1 MSSVVDRIRNNDP
14 EFDVPSPETVLRASG
29 YGTQERTA
37 LLSAARKRGHDD
49 ANDGI
54 LTGDAH
60 QSQGLLDLLDDV
72 PTAQESVLDT
82 GRQRERQRIE
92 TAVQDIDSA
101 IAHHKDDDVAKSI
114 AKWRVEFAK
123 TQIRDIESVTHKSRI
138 FLVVSLVLAVAGLL
152 IDSVFLADA
161 FLSAES
167 DLVTSRATAFAF
179 ALILALLLGGAALL
193 SGSLWARSRRPQ
205 PVSKQQCDDAAWN
218 EQRTEISRLLRKGRG
233 FKIASIVLA
242 LVVVGV
248 YAFFARLRIAQL
260 AEVQSDVDSGGNP
273 LGLVVEDQRGSAK
286 WIVYAI
292 ILLALLSLIV
302 FWWEGHTMGMNALL
316 KSHKEELDRRQ
327 AEFDQFSDGVVDILA
342 DRKNKMQKGLESL
355 DEYTKEAIQTLSRM
369 HESIT
374 EDYKSAAVETCHQS
388 KKDAIRAQSSK
399 FKVLQPQGL
408 KQTDKVS
415 KFVGSGPDAAQQ
427 PSPAQPSM
435 SPESQTAEPPS
446 SDSDPID
453 YGAGNG

>member
-1 MSSVVDRIRNNDP
+1 MSSVVDRIRKNDP
-14 EFDVPSPETVLRASG
+14 AFDVPSTETVLRASG
-29 YGTQERTA
+29 YATHERTA
-37 LLSAARKRGHDD
+37 LLGAAKKRGHDD
-49 ANDGI
+49 ANDGV
-54 LTGDAH
+54 LTGDAQ

-72 PTAQESVLDT
+72 PTAQEAVLDK

-92 TAVQDIDSA
+92 TAVQEIDSA
-101 IAHHKDDDVAKSI
+101 LADHKYDKVAKSI

-123 TQIRDIESVTHKSRI
+123 TQIRDIESVTHKSRL
-138 FLVVSLVLAVAGLL
+138 FLIVSVVLAVTGLL

-161 FLSAES
+161 LLAAES
-167 DLVTSRATAFAF
+167 DLVTSRPTAFVF
-179 ALILALLLGGAALL
+179 ALIVAALLGGAALL

-205 PVSKQQCDDAAWN
+205 PVSKQQCDDSAWN

-233 FKIASIVLA
+233 FKIASIVA
-242 LVVVGV
+242 AVVVLGV

-260 AEVQSDVDSGGNP
+260 AEVQSGSDSGGNP

-316 KSHKEELDRRQ
+316 KSQKEELARRQ
-327 AEFDQFSDGVVDILA
+327 AELDQFSGGVAAILN
-342 DRKNKMQKGLESL
+342 DRKAKMQNGLESL
-355 DEYTKEAIQTLSRM
+355 DDYSREAIQTLARM
-369 HESIT
+369 HKSIT

-388 KKDAIRAQSSK
+388 KKSAIQAQASK

-415 KFVGSGPDAAQQ
+415 MFLNSGDDAVQESSPVQ
-427 PSPAQPSM
+427 PSP
-435 SPESQTAEPPS
+435 SQQVRTAEPPT
-446 SDSDPID
+446 SDSSPID